1 MATPDKRGQTSK
13 LLASVSS
20 IKQIVR
26 LINSLSNTRQT
37 VSFGVEKRDG
47 VSIERERRDA
57 NQAAIQLLNT
67 LIPGDPLTDA
77 QRQTLAG
84 YTGEGGIGGSEYE
97 YYTPQYVAEGMWD
110 LLAAYGVNGGLGL
123 EPAAGTG
130 VFQETKPKGMAMQAA
145 ELSDVSGRI
154 NQLLHPEDNVNVSP
168 FEDLARVTPD
178 NSFDHCVGN
187 VPFGSSRGGYA
198 ERDPAYKN
206 ESLAGY
212 FVLRPI
218 DKVKPGGLIT
228 LIVPNGLTH
237 NSGDKKL
244 RDRVSRKA
252 EFLGAHR
259 LPSGTFSNNG
269 TATVV
274 DVWVLRKHPEDLA
287 ERIETGEDNVLR
299 EANVLWDTFING
311 KWFDRD
317 GRKFIHGT
325 MTMEGKDKFARL
337 VVKPDGQINQASVK
351 AALARRFESRINWDL
366 LALNEPAVPTVG
378 DGEKRLINGI
388 WKEFVGGRWLVDDA
402 ANYGALDEAAFGAK
416 NYDDLRTRLSTS
428 EGILSLDMAQLEN
441 VVTRF
446 PDVFPQEYQSTIR
459 FAMSQK
465 PALRQRVLRG
475 SVIGARIRVIQD
487 KLATGYQADSLE
499 LQLADLQKQV
509 SEEVQRSGNP
519 HNGKSA
525 AMRGE
530 GAANWLKFKASVTK
544 QGELTALLTGTL
556 DAGTA
561 KTHDASDHEQVLRHL
576 FNQIDLDPIELA
588 TFRAAF
594 EGALPENDN
603 ELLNL
608 LAQKDGI
615 AVQPDGTLIPMDR
628 ATSGDIGALNSAL
641 MGALAGTPDGA
652 IKDNY
657 MRQLAEIKSRRK
669 WTGVDDID
677 FSLNAR
683 WFDRRLVME
692 FLHERGYEDVK
703 YIDKVD
709 IKNGA
714 LVSENGYS
722 GRDGVFTGYR
732 YKTVQQRDK
741 ESGTS
746 TFVYKRVRNQD
757 GFLDQFENYLNGVKP
772 RGPLANTY
780 LEKIGN
786 LEEEFN
792 TWVRQHDDIDQL
804 VQEYNDAFNAFIPFS
819 HSEESLNLKGV
830 SSARIPF
837 SYQNAEVRR
846 LSEDGRGINAF
857 GTGVGKTT
865 TALALEAYN
874 YENGRSKRTAI
885 VVPKAVYQN
894 WYYEAQEFYSPD
906 ALANMLFVGL
916 DEVKGDDGQAK
927 QVPVLDD
934 KGEQVINPNTGLA
947 TFRNAVSVSTTD
959 TIKERMNMIPMSN
972 YRTVI
977 MTKEQFAAIPLRP
990 ETVDTHAREVLFAE
1004 ADAGRVNLDGTKH
1017 RDAAKKNRII
1027 AKASDTGSAKK
1038 EEFPYFEDMLFDSV
1052 IADEGHN
1059 YRNSFATGREA
1070 SQLAYLPTNSVAKSA
1085 RDFALK
1091 SSYLMKKHNGRG
1103 PVLLTATP
1111 LVNSPV
1117 DAFNMLSHV
1126 VSQDEWQRMGIL
1138 TPDDFVKVFGLT
1150 EMVNVMKISGE
1161 IEQKQGLVGFKNLD
1175 GLRGIFHRWTTLKTA
1190 QDVSDTVKIPELD
1203 ERNIPVPMTS
1213 EQGAIYEELR
1223 QRADNLSNGNSDDN
1237 EDGERD
1243 SIFSII
1249 RDMDRVC
1256 IDPDLYHRQMT
1267 FRFPVEKLD
1276 AVKQLVDTL
1285 PVAVKATDDEQEDS
1299 ETVSINVTAKIA
1311 VTADYVEIIVPEAAE
1326 EEVLKRLPKFGVNEK
1341 DVSHP
1346 VPPKYSALVENVK
1359 AGLEDGKQI
1368 IFTDEK
1374 TQHGKLKRI
1383 LAAALGIEP
1392 KEIGILN
1399 ATTVADAGKK
1409 GKAPKAVKL
1418 PKEPKDDA
1426 TNEELQG
1433 YYAQKEAYDSYIA
1446 SKTEASLGGMES
1458 IAADYNEGRT
1468 RILICNKKAEVGIN
1482 LHHGTRDIHHLT
1494 LPWTPASIAQR
1505 NGRGARVG
1513 SKASSVR
1520 VHYYCGK
1527 GSFDEF
1533 RVKALKNKANWT
1545 NEILTSDQARMANA
1559 DANSQEEMN
1568 LLLAANPEDYARRV
1582 ESAKKK
1588 AEAAARAAAKKRADI
1603 DLAELVKMQHALTL
1617 PVMTIQSTIKNK
1629 TEYAENRR
1637 TYMASKQAELQEAID
1652 KGQQWV
1658 EKTTR
1663 EEIKKLD
1670 KDITD
1675 AQSAIRRGER
1685 QLMRAQKAEQR
1696 IKQLRPEVERAINS
1710 GLLDVDVDILTHGEK
1725 YVLLA
1730 DGRTLKKGA
1739 IYESRKGSGTYVRIL
1754 SLDLDASTASC
1765 QEIFK
1770 RRLTDGL
1777 SKAIIRFEDIGASSD
1792 IPESEASLREWGAQG
1807 QHIYQVTD
1815 RATKEDFVR
1824 MLRAGQLLLADENA
1838 VYRDSEGKF
1847 ALHRLRES
1855 KSWGYGTVMRTGAMD
1870 WLTHNADIV
1879 VFPDTNDNELKASV
1893 AGWSRS
1899 LSSNMG
1905 IEPLLIALFGR
1916 DYKSELENYGETAT
1930 AGQIA
1935 TAVAEY
1941 LTARLNGTDTE
1952 GRNFAGEGKSQ
1963 YGAYLLQ
1970 GQYDPS
1976 KYIDFHVS
1984 VRNTAF
1990 IPGQYKNQRDFS
2002 AALVESTALK
2012 TREHLAATVV
2022 TAREHAHKAWLNFRD
2037 QLKAPVEEIL
2047 EMLSKVPDTADQMA
2061 YVYRSYSRNP
2071 LDYEANNYDILFAH
2085 AVRLGLADEN
2095 AITEDCFNNS
2105 VMLQQTVE
2113 RINKAFSE
2121 KKSDRDALVNQLKL
2135 DADLISQAEI
2145 DAAKAAK
2152 AARAEEEKADAEA
2165 ALKDS
2170 ITVKRNSQALTGGK
2184 GANRFNY
2191 GPDEAICLQDAD
2203 GKDGALY
2210 RAKDILK
2217 TSFGAKYHNGKISGQ
2232 ELMGSW
2238 WIVSA
2243 QHSIQEVLAVI
2254 SSHK

>member
-13 LLASVSS
+13 LLASVSN

-26 LINSLSNTRQT
+26 LINSLSNTRQA

-47 VSIERERRDA
+47 VSIERERREA
-57 NQAAIQLLNT
+57 NQAAISLLET
-67 LIPGDPLTDA
+67 LKPDGPLTDA

-110 LLAAYGVNGGLGL
+110 LLASYGVNGGIGL
-123 EPAAGTG
+123 EPSAGTG
-130 VFQETKPKGMAMQAA
+130 VFQETKPKGMVMQAA
-145 ELSDVSGRI
+145 ELSDVSGHI

-237 NSGDKKL
+237 NSKDKKL
-244 RDRVSRKA
+244 RERVSRKA

-259 LPSGTFSNNG
+259 LPSGTFANNG

-274 DVWVLRKHPEDLA
+274 DVWVLRKHSEELA
-287 ERIETGEDNVLR
+287 ERVDAGEDSELR

-311 KWFDRD
+311 KWFDRE

-325 MTMEGKDKFARL
+325 MSMEGKDKFARM

-351 AALARRFESRINWDL
+351 AALARRFESRIDWDL
-366 LALNEPAVPTVG
+366 LAVSEPVAPTVG
-378 DGEKRLINGI
+378 EGEKRLINGV
-388 WKEFVGGRWLVDDA
+388 WKEFIGGHWLVDDS
-402 ANYGALDEAAFGAK
+402 ANYGGIDEATYGAK

-428 EGILSLDMAQLEN
+428 EGILTLNMAQLEN
-441 VVTRF
+441 VVARF

-465 PALRQRVLRG
+465 PALRQRVMRG

-487 KLATGYQADSLE
+487 KLATGYRAESLDLE
-499 LQLADLQKQV
+499 LADLQKQV
-509 SEEVQRSGNP
+509 SEEVQRYGNP

-525 AMRGE
+525 AMKGE

-544 QGELTALLTGTL
+544 EGELTALLTGTL
-556 DAGTA
+556 NAGTA
-561 KTHDASDHEQVLRHL
+561 KTHDATDHEQVLRHL
-576 FNQIDLDPIELA
+576 FNQIDLDPIELG
-588 TFRAAF
+588 TFRASF
-594 EGALPENDN
+594 EGDLPENDN

-615 AVQPDGTLIPMDR
+615 ALQPDGTLIPMDR

-652 IKDNY
+652 IKENY
-657 MRQLAEIKSRRK
+657 VRQLAEIKSRRK

-677 FSLNAR
+677 FSLNSR

-692 FLHERGYEDVK
+692 FLHERGYDDVK
-703 YIDKVD
+703 YIEKVD

-741 ESGTS
+741 ETGNS
-746 TFVYKRVRNQD
+746 TFIYKRVRNQD

-792 TWVRQHDDIDQL
+792 TWVRQHDEIERL

-819 HSEESLNLKGV
+819 HSEESLNLEGV
-830 SSARIPF
+830 SGARVPF

-874 YENGRSKRTAI
+874 FENGRSKRTAI

-916 DEVKGDDGQAK
+916 DEVISDNGSIK

-947 TFRNAVSVSTTD
+947 TFRNAVTLSSPD
-959 TIKERMNMIPMSN
+959 AIKERMNMIPMSN

-990 ETVDTHAREVLFAE
+990 ETVDAHAREVLFAE
-1004 ADAGRVNLDGTKH
+1004 ADAGRVNLAGTKH
-1017 RDAAKKNRII
+1017 RDAAKKNSII

-1126 VSQDEWQRMGIL
+1126 VSQDEWKRMGIL

-1223 QRADNLSNGNSDDN
+1223 QRADDLSNGNSDDD
-1237 EDGERD
+1237 EDERD

-1267 FRFPVEKLD
+1267 FRFPVEKQD

-1285 PVAVKATDDEQEDS
+1285 PVAVKASDDEKEDTD
-1299 ETVSINVTAKIA
+1299 TVSVNVTAQMS

-1326 EEVLKRLPKFGVNEK
+1326 EEVLKRLSTFGLNEK

-1383 LAAALGIEP
+1383 LAAALGVEP

-1399 ATTVADAGKK
+1399 ATTVAEAGKK
-1409 GKAPKAVKL
+1409 GKTPKAVKL
-1418 PKEPKDDA
+1418 PKEPKEDA
-1426 TNEELQG
+1426 TDDELQA
-1433 YYAQKEAYDSYIA
+1433 YYAQKEAYDTYIA
-1446 SKTEASLGGMES
+1446 SKTEVSLGGMES

-1533 RVKALKNKANWT
+1533 RVKALKSKANWT
-1545 NEILTSDQARMANA
+1545 NEILTSDQSRMANA

-1568 LLLAANPEDYARRV
+1568 LLLAADPEDYARRV
-1582 ESAKKK
+1582 DAAKKK
-1588 AEAAARAAAKKRADI
+1588 AEAVARAAAKKRADI
-1603 DLAELVKMQHALTL
+1603 DLAELVKMQHALKL
-1617 PVMTIQSTIKNK
+1617 PVTSIQHAINSKK
-1629 TEYAENRR
+1629 EYADNRR
-1637 TYMASKQAELQEAID
+1637 TYLASKQVELQDAID
-1652 KGQQWV
+1652 KGQQWL
-1658 EKTTR
+1658 EKNTR
-1663 EEIKKLD
+1663 EEIKNLSKA
-1670 KDITD
+1670 ITE
-1675 AQSAIRRGER
+1675 AESAVRLGER
-1685 QLMRAQKAEQR
+1685 QLLRAQKAEQR
-1696 IKQLRPEVERAINS
+1696 IKQLRPEVERAIS
-1710 GLLDVDVDILTHGEK
+1710 GGLLDVDMDILTHGEK

-1730 DGRTLKKGA
+1730 NGKTLKKGA
-1739 IYESRKGSGTYVRIL
+1739 VYTSRKGGDTYVRIV
-1754 SLDLDASTASC
+1754 SLNLDASSAEC
-1765 QEIFK
+1765 REIFK

-1777 SKAIIRFEDIGASSD
+1777 NKAIIRFEDLGDPAD
-1792 IPESEASLREWGAQG
+1792 MPESEASLREWGAQG

-1815 RATKEDFVR
+1815 RATKADFVR
-1824 MLRAGQLLLADENA
+1824 LLRAGQLLLTDENA
-1838 VYRDSEGKF
+1838 VYRDSEGNF
-1847 ALHRLRES
+1847 ATHSLRES
-1855 KSWGYGTVMRTGAMD
+1855 KSYGYGTVIRHNAMD
-1870 WLTHNADIV
+1870 WLAKNADVI
-1879 VFPDTNDNELKASV
+1879 VFPDTNDNELKADV

-1899 LSSNMG
+1899 LSSNRG

-1916 DYKSELENYGETAT
+1916 EYQNELENYGETAT
-1930 AGQIA
+1930 SGQIA
-1935 TAVAEY
+1935 TAVAQY
-1941 LTARLNGTDTE
+1941 LMKNLDGTDSE
-1952 GRNFAGEGKSQ
+1952 GRNFKGEGKSQ

-1970 GQYDPS
+1970 GKYDPT
-1976 KYIDFHVS
+1976 KYMEFHVS

-2002 AALVESTALK
+2002 AVLVESLALK
-2012 TREHLAATVV
+2012 TREHLTATIV
-2022 TAREHAHKAWLNFRD
+2022 TAREHAHKVWLNFKD

-2047 EMLSKVPDTADQMA
+2047 EMLGKVPDTANQMA
-2061 YVYRSYSRNP
+2061 YMYRSYSRNP
-2071 LDYEANNYDILFAH
+2071 LDYEANNYDMLFAH
-2085 AVRLGLADEN
+2085 AIRLGLVDE
-2095 AITEDCFNNS
+2095 AEITEDCFADS
-2105 VMLQQTVE
+2105 VMLDQTVS
-2113 RINKAFSE
+2113 RINAAFNE
-2121 KKSDRDALVNQLKL
+2121 ANKDRDELINHLKL
-2135 DADLISQAEI
+2135 RAGLISQESI
-2145 DAAKAAK
+2145 DAAKAA
-2152 AARAEEEKADAEA
+2152 RALREAEAKIEVEA
-2165 ALKDS
+2165 ALIDS
-2170 ITVKRNSQALTGGK
+2170 LTIKHNSQALTGGK

-2191 GPDEAICLQDAD
+2191 GPDEAICLQDD
-2203 GKDGALY
+2203 EGKDGALY
-2210 RAKDILK
+2210 RAKDMLK
-2217 TSFGAKYHNGKISGQ
+2217 SRFGAKYHNGKISGQ

-2238 WIVSA
+2238 WIISA
-2243 QHSIQEVLAVI
+2243 QHSIQDVLAVI
-2254 SSHK
+2254 SAH